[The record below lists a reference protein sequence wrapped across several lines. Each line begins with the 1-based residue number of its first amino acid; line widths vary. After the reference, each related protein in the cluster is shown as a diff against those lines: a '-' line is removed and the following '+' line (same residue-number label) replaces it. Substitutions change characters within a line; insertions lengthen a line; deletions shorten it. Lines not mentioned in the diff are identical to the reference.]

1 MPVFMI
7 ILQLMGTQRLR
18 DRRTCMVVNTSCRQ
32 LKFRDFSLTLHPK
45 HATLFFTVCN
55 PLIPIRFTR
64 FARPVATL
72 DWPCTA
78 AAAVILSR
86 GTARPIVL
94 LIQATFPGGGERLQT
109 INDRDVHSD
118 DDAMLPRALII
129 SASLQW
135 RN

>member
-1 MPVFMI
+1 
-7 ILQLMGTQRLR
+7 
-18 DRRTCMVVNTSCRQ
+18 MVVNTSCRQ

-45 HATLFFTVCN
+45 HATLFFSVCN
-55 PLIPIRFTR
+55 PLIPIRFSR

-78 AAAVILSR
+78 AAAAAAVIRSR

-94 LIQATFPGGGERLQT
+94 LMQTTFPSGGGERLQT

>member
-1 MPVFMI
+1 MI
-7 ILQLMGTQRLR
+7 ILQLIGMQRLR

-45 HATLFFTVCN
+45 HATLFFSVRN

-78 AAAVILSR
+78 AAAVIRRATDRLVDANDISR
-86 GTARPIVL
+86 QRRATSNDQRP
-94 LIQATFPGGGERLQT
+94 
-109 INDRDVHSD
+109 
-118 DDAMLPRALII
+118 
-129 SASLQW
+129 
-135 RN
+135 